1 MGAPAANS
9 SGCAPMTIKLG
20 GMMAAGIGVMA
31 TLSLLLRP

>member
-1 MGAPAANS
+1 
-9 SGCAPMTIKLG
+9 MTIKLG